1 MCTSSSY
8 STLTHTEVSVS
19 YTAGLIQ
26 SIPAEL
32 PRHCYLRSFG
42 ARHSKNSNSCD
53 LSGTAVF
60 IMPIFHDH
68 YDGLR
73 KSPSRLDNPNNEE
86 SQRPR
91 YTDPASGDALPGRLH
106 SENAMGT
113 MSRSDVVA
121 TTLNDG
127 RAAMLS
133 RVELIERIKRGKSP
147 SWPPHQNVSYA

>member
-1 MCTSSSY
+1 
-8 STLTHTEVSVS
+8 
-19 YTAGLIQ
+19 
-26 SIPAEL
+26 
-32 PRHCYLRSFG
+32 
-42 ARHSKNSNSCD
+42 
-53 LSGTAVF
+53 
-60 IMPIFHDH
+60 MPIFHDH

-91 YTDPASGDALPGRLH
+91 YTDPASGDALLGRLH

-121 TTLNDG
+121 NTLNDG

>member
-1 MCTSSSY
+1 
-8 STLTHTEVSVS
+8 
-19 YTAGLIQ
+19 
-26 SIPAEL
+26 
-32 PRHCYLRSFG
+32 
-42 ARHSKNSNSCD
+42 
-53 LSGTAVF
+53 
-60 IMPIFHDH
+60 MPIFHDH

-106 SENAMGT
+106 SGNAMGT